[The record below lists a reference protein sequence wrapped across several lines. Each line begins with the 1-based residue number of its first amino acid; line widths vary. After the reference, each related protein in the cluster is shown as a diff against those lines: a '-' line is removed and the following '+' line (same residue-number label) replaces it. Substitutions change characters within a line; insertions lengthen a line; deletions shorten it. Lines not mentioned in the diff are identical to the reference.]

1 MTLIELQNALKFSN
15 YAEIMRQ
22 TGLTRRQ
29 IDMVADRDTERDPL
43 AEASAKLSTFYQSA
57 VPAETADR

>member
-1 MTLIELQNALKFSN
+1 MTLIELQTALKFSN

-43 AEASAKLSTFYQSA
+43 TEASAKLSAFYQSA
-57 VPAETADR
+57 VPAEMVER